1 MIIQTIVELE
11 EIDVMEEVVMVD
23 PVRATFTTAWE
34 AVLALVQRIMIMTF
48 IRQQLP
54 VPTLFHFPLVE
65 AGQ

>member
-1 MIIQTIVELE
+1 MIIQKIE
-11 EIDVMEEVVMVD
+11 EWEEVDVMEEVLEL
-23 PVRATFTTAWE
+23 VRATFTTAWE
-34 AVLALVQRIMIMTF
+34 AILALVQRIIIMTF

>member
-1 MIIQTIVELE
+1 MIIQKIVEWE
-11 EIDVMEEVVMVD
+11 EIDVMEEVLMVEL
-23 PVRATFTTAWE
+23 VRATFTTAWE
-34 AVLALVQRIMIMTF
+34 AILALVQRISIMTF